1 LIPSLLAEEI
11 RGAVVEYLTT
21 TFALADDGAR
31 DALTRLLTD
40 SDGGMFRGPYLRVRT
55 PYRPVPESWQSPLG
69 WLPPGFR
76 PYRHQAAAFA
86 RLSSVERE
94 PDPVIVT
101 TGTGSGKTEAF
112 LLPILDHCRRHIG
125 TPGVKALLL
134 YPMNALATDQARRI
148 AGYVHEHAA
157 LHGLTAGL
165 YIGGPD
171 SHDRMGPASLIDK
184 REVLRD
190 VPPDILLTNYKMLDY
205 LLLREADAP
214 LWRHARHTLRY
225 LVLDEFHTYDGA
237 QGTDVAMLLRRL
249 GATLRVPPSGPPLG
263 AVTPVA
269 TSATLGGSTEATG
282 QRMRAFAER
291 VFGITFEPSSV
302 IGEERMT
309 AAETAAG
316 DNVGLPIPD
325 IGAVCAAAGPT
336 ARDDGSWHELAELF
350 TGTPVT
356 SPAALGPVLSRHP
369 LTRIVAD
376 VLAHP
381 LPLGLAVTAVT
392 RQVLPWA
399 AAAERDP
406 AAAGR
411 ALLRFL
417 GLLSRTR
424 VSSSDESAGGAEGFG
439 HRGDLAGQPLLHVE
453 VQLWVREL
461 HRILRTLGDQPV
473 FSWWSDGPAQLPGPR
488 PGDEQESA
496 AMHAEDA
503 VRLPAAYCR
512 NCGRSGWAALAG
524 ELAGPLRGDPEL
536 VWRESLASPGR
547 LRVLIAASDGE
558 PDVRWL
564 DPGTFEAHPDQAVGR
579 VAVLITPDARAAE
592 RQECP
597 SCRKPDAVR
606 FLGSRTATLVSVSLT
621 QLFGSAQ
628 VRPAEQKT
636 LVFTDSVQDAAHRA
650 AFIEGRAFQFNVRS
664 LLQRAV
670 PDSGTTLADAA
681 QRLSTEVAST
691 DAELYAV
698 TPPDFTRRLGLEGE
712 WLARARRP
720 LRQRL
725 AARLAFQADL
735 EFGLRSRLGRTLE
748 LTGTLTA
755 EVAAN
760 LGRAAVRALELHAN
774 LPESGM
780 TRPAED
786 AYQVWLLGILDR
798 LRTQGGICHR
808 WLDGFIRADGNNRW
822 PVWGGRERGM
832 PAFPRGMA
840 APAFFTT
847 ADRSEGFDAVS
858 PPGEQATW
866 LTDWTRRCLGLPPRE
881 SRALLRAVIAAFAHD
896 NDPVQLFTG
905 QRTSSG
911 ATAYGLDPG
920 RVLLGHVSDEDL
932 AAGRARLRCTVCRN
946 VQPSSP
952 DRFELRLRAPCPRFR
967 CPGILEPAPG
977 DPRNFYRRLY
987 RSGQVRRIVARDHT
1001 SLLNPESRAELERAF
1016 SAAPPGP
1023 ADPNVLVCT
1032 PTLELGIDIGDLA
1045 TVALASIPRGPA
1057 NYLQRAGRAGRRGG
1071 NAFVLAAVPD
1081 GPREQYFFAE
1091 PRHLIDGEVTP
1102 PGCYLDAV
1110 ELLDRQFLAY
1120 CLDRAA
1126 SGELATGLPLPPIM
1140 GQLVRGGL
1148 ETGGWMRRLLDAVQS
1163 RHAELADDF
1172 LARFSAQLA
1181 ESSAVHVQ
1189 EFAAG
1194 GIEAAVRRGLHD
1206 WMRRQDEVT
1215 HRLVT
1220 LQEALAELERRE
1232 GGLEEAERDDLRRLH
1247 GELKTLRSVAR
1258 ELDQGDT
1265 LGGLVELGLLP
1276 NYTLLDDRTTLD
1288 VSLWWVN
1295 EEEGGERFASTEYT
1309 YARGS
1314 MIALTELA
1322 PGAVFYAAGQRIRV
1336 DALDAG
1342 PRDEPLW
1349 RSWRLCPDC
1358 GWGSADEAVP
1368 SVCPRCGSTRIRD
1381 TGAVHK
1387 MLELRRVSAVQSR
1400 DDSVIDDDAEERE
1413 EIRFA
1418 TVNTVDA
1425 EPADVAHAWRLS
1437 GVAFGAEYL
1446 RSALVRRINLGRSGK
1461 PGQRVS
1467 IAGAHDVPAPGFRT
1481 CAHCGVVD
1489 GAQVSPRG
1497 GTRHRGWC
1505 ATRRGAAEQWE
1516 TLLLHHDLRTQA
1528 VRLLLPVS
1536 ALDVDARVTSF
1547 MAAVLLG
1554 LREDFGG
1561 DPQHLS
1567 ALGYSLNGPDGTQ
1580 RFLVLHDTVPGG
1592 TGYLERVG
1600 DPGRLREILAKARRV
1615 LEECPCAGEGRA
1627 ACHRCLLGVVRA
1639 ELIPLVRRRTALTL
1653 LTEILDHFSDDDV
1666 VEISTVA
1673 GIDLAALTGSEM
1685 EQRFAELIAKWAGAR
1700 ATGRAADLELRL
1712 DGPVT
1717 WRMQPQQH
1725 VEADGVTVQ
1734 ADYLF
1739 TRTNGPPA
1747 RVAVFLDG
1755 YAYHAAP
1762 GHSRTAEDAR
1772 QRGALRA
1779 AGYLV
1784 WNITWDDLDGFERLL
1799 DGNEDTF
1806 RLVDTTTQNQIR
1818 QIAAGLTGTAAT
1830 TIDASGIQATWQN
1843 TVKFLAAYLASPDSA
1858 AWPTGA
1864 SAAAQALL
1872 LPPPPPARLEPGE
1885 LTGALSAVLSGDR
1898 PERAGGPLALTYR
1911 HREHGCPLAVIA
1923 DTRRLDATLGLLAI
1937 LDDQPGAVGQP
1948 GHRERWADW
1957 LHWANLAQFLRGPD
1971 QPALFVTTT
1980 MSWNPGLHPLASQA
1994 ARGDAMAPEVGP
2006 ARVKELDAPW
2016 LLVAEYTADTVLPL
2030 LRELAARDLPRPEPG
2045 YEIGDKAVQV
2055 EFAWPDDK
2063 LAVVIDAEPDR
2074 DDYLAEHGWRVVR
2087 AGDGASDEISRALG
2101 RRPS

>member
-1 LIPSLLAEEI
+1 MAEEI

-21 TFALADDGAR
+21 TFALADDDAR

-40 SDGGMFRGPYLRVRT
+40 SGGGMFRGPYLRVRT
-55 PYRPVPESWQSPLG
+55 PYRPVPETWQSPLG

-76 PYRHQAAAFA
+76 PYRHQAATFA
-86 RLSSVERE
+86 RLSSLTRE
-94 PDPVIVT
+94 PEPVIVT
-101 TGTGSGKTEAF
+101 TGTGSGKTESF
-112 LLPILDHCRRHIG
+112 LLPILDHCRRHLG
-125 TPGVKALLL
+125 TPGIKALLL

-148 AGYVHEHAA
+148 AGYVHEYAE

-165 YIGGPD
+165 YIGGPG
-171 SHDRMGPASLIDK
+171 SRDRMGPASLIDK
-184 REVLRD
+184 REILRD
-190 VPPDILLTNYKMLDY
+190 TRPDILLTNYKMLDY

-214 LWRHARHTLRY
+214 LWHQARHTLRY

-249 GATLRVPPSGPPLG
+249 GATLRVPAGGPPLG

-269 TSATLGGSTEATG
+269 TSATLGGSTEATER
-282 QRMRAFAER
+282 RMREFAER
-291 VFGITFEPSSV
+291 VFGIPFESSSV

-309 AAETAAG
+309 AAEAAAG
-316 DNVGLPIPD
+316 DDVSLPIPD
-325 IGAVCAAAGPT
+325 IGAVCAAAEPT
-336 ARDDGSWHELAELF
+336 ARDEGSWRELAELF
-350 TGTPVT
+350 TGASVT
-356 SPAALGPVLSRHP
+356 GTATLGPVLSRHP

-406 AAAGR
+406 VAAGR
-411 ALLRFL
+411 AVLRFL
-417 GLLSRTR
+417 ALLSRAR
-424 VSSSDESAGGAEGFG
+424 VRTSGESSADADGSDGG
-439 HRGDLAGQPLLHVE
+439 GDLAGQPLLHIE

-473 FSWWSDGPAQLPGPR
+473 FSWWSDGPTQLPGPR
-488 PGDEQESA
+488 PGDEQEPVA
-496 AMHAEDA
+496 THAEEA

-524 ELAGPLRGDPEL
+524 ELAGPLRGDPEN
-536 VWRESLASPGR
+536 VWRESLASPTR
-547 LRVLIAASDGE
+547 LRVLIAVSGSE
-558 PDVRWL
+558 PDVTWL
-564 DPGTFEAHPDQAVGR
+564 DPDTLEVHPDEEAGR
-579 VAVLITPDARAAE
+579 LAVLVTPDARAAE

-628 VRPAEQKT
+628 VRPVEQKT

-670 PDSGTTLADAA
+670 PGGGTTLADAA
-681 QRLSTEVAST
+681 QRLTTEVAST

-755 EVAAN
+755 EVAAD
-760 LGRAAVRALELHAN
+760 LARATEHAREIHAN
-774 LPESGM
+774 LPEAGM

-822 PVWGGRERGM
+822 PIWGGRERGM
-832 PAFPRGMA
+832 PAFPRGVA

-858 PPGEQATW
+858 PAGEQTTW
-866 LTDWTRRCLGLPPRE
+866 LTDWTRRCLGLPQRE
-881 SRALLRAVIAAFAHD
+881 SRALLREVIAAFAHD
-896 NDPVQLFTG
+896 NDPVQLFTRR
-905 QRTSSG
+905 RTSSG
-911 ATAYGLDPG
+911 ATVYGLDPG

-932 AAGRARLRCTVCRN
+932 TAGRARLRCSVCRN
-946 VQPSSP
+946 VQPTSA
-952 DRFELRLRAPCPRFR
+952 DRFELRLRGSCPRFR
-967 CPGILEPAPG
+967 CPGVLEPAPG
-977 DPRNFYRRLY
+977 DPGNFYRRLY

-1016 SAAPPGP
+1016 SAAVPGP
-1023 ADPNVLVCT
+1023 ADPNVLACT

-1045 TVALASIPRGPA
+1045 TVTLASIPRGPA

-1102 PGCYLDAV
+1102 PGCFLDAI
-1110 ELLDRQFLAY
+1110 ELLDRQFFAY

-1126 SGELATGLPLPPIM
+1126 SGELATGTALPPIM

-1148 ETGGWMRRLLDAVQS
+1148 ESGGWMRRLLNAVRS

-1172 LARFSAQLA
+1172 LGRFSGHLAQ
-1181 ESSAVHVQ
+1181 SSAVHVR

-1194 GIEAAVRRGLHD
+1194 GIETAVTRGLRE
-1206 WMRRQDEVT
+1206 WMRRQGEVT

-1220 LQEALAELERRE
+1220 LQEAIAELERRE
-1232 GGLEEAERDDLRRLH
+1232 GGLEEAERDDLRRLR
-1247 GELKTLRSVAR
+1247 GELKTLRSLAR

-1295 EEEGGERFASTEYT
+1295 EEDGGERYASTEYT
-1309 YARGS
+1309 YTRGS
-1314 MIALTELA
+1314 MTALTELA

-1336 DALDAG
+1336 DALDPG

-1349 RSWRLCPDC
+1349 RSWRLCPEC
-1358 GWGSADEAVP
+1358 GWGSTDEAVP
-1368 SVCPRCGSTRIRD
+1368 PACPRCRSTQIRD
-1381 TGAVHK
+1381 MGAVHK

-1400 DDSVIDDDAEERE
+1400 DDAVIDDDAEERE

-1418 TVNTVDA
+1418 TVDTVDA
-1425 EPADVAHAWRLS
+1425 EPSDVAHAWRLAE
-1437 GVAFGAEYL
+1437 VAFGAEYL

-1461 PGQRVS
+1461 PGQQVS
-1467 IAGAHDVPAPGFRT
+1467 IAGMHDVPAPGFRT

-1497 GTRHRGWC
+1497 GIRHRGWC
-1505 ATRRGAAEQWE
+1505 ATRRGTEEQWE

-1536 ALDVDARVTSF
+1536 ALDVDARVASF

-1567 ALGYSLNGPDGTQ
+1567 ALGYSIYGPEGTQ
-1580 RFLVLHDTVPGG
+1580 RFLVLHDNVPGG

-1615 LEECPCAGEGRA
+1615 LEECPCASEGRA
-1627 ACHRCLLGVVRA
+1627 ACHRCLLGVVRPSLT
-1639 ELIPLVRRRTALTL
+1639 ELVRRRTALTM
-1653 LTEILDHFSDDDV
+1653 LTEILDHFSDDNI

-1673 GIDLAALTGSEM
+1673 GIDLTTLTGSEM
-1685 EQRFAELIAKWAGAR
+1685 ERRFAELIAKWAGTR
-1700 ATGRAADLELRL
+1700 AVNRGTELELRL

-1725 VEADGVTVQ
+1725 VEANGVTTRP
-1734 ADYLF
+1734 DYLF

-1747 RVAVFLDG
+1747 KIVVFLDG
-1755 YAYHAAP
+1755 YAYHDAP

-1772 QRGALRA
+1772 QRGALRDA
-1779 AGYLV
+1779 SYLV
-1784 WNITWDDLDGFERLL
+1784 WNITWDDLDGFEQLING
-1799 DGNEDTF
+1799 DEDTF
-1806 RLVDTTTQNQIR
+1806 RLMDTTTQNKIR
-1818 QIAAGLTGTAAT
+1818 QIASGQSGMSALPGGTP
-1830 TIDASGIQATWQN
+1830 GIQATWQN
-1843 TVKFLAAYLASPDSA
+1843 PIGFLAAYLSSPGSA
-1858 AWPTGA
+1858 TWSTAA
-1864 SAAAQALL
+1864 SAAAQAMFV
-1872 LPPPPPARLEPGE
+1872 PPPQPTCLEPGD
-1885 LTGALSAVLSGDR
+1885 LAGALSALLSGKR
-1898 PERAGGPLALTYR
+1898 PEGTGGPLALTYR
-1911 HREHGCPLAVIA
+1911 HRETGCPLAVIA
-1923 DTRRLDATLGLLAI
+1923 DTRRLEDTLGILVI
-1937 LDDQPGAVGQP
+1937 LDDRPKVVGEP
-1948 GHRERWADW
+1948 GHREQWADW
-1957 LHWANLAQFLRGPD
+1957 LHWANLAQFLRGSD
-1971 QPALFVTTT
+1971 RSVLFVTTT
-1980 MSWNPGLHPLASQA
+1980 MPWDPALHPLSSPTLVAGSLPSAAS
-1994 ARGDAMAPEVGP
+1994 P
-2006 ARVKELDAPW
+2006 ARAKKLDAPW
-2016 LLVAEYTADTVLPL
+2016 LVVAEYAADSVLSL
-2030 LRELAARDLPRPEPG
+2030 LQELAARDWPLPEPG
-2045 YEIGDKAVQV
+2045 YEVGDRAVQV
-2055 EFAWPDDK
+2055 ELAWPGDK
-2063 LAVVIDAEPDR
+2063 VALVLDAEPDR
-2074 DDYLAEHGWRVVR
+2074 DNYLAECGWHVVR
-2087 AGDGASDEISRALG
+2087 DGDSAFEEITRALDG
-2101 RRPS
+2101 RQP

>member
-11 RGAVVEYLTT
+11 RGTVVEYLTT
-21 TFALADDGAR
+21 TFALADDDAR
-31 DALTRLLTD
+31 DGLTRLLTD
-40 SDGGMFRGPYLRVRT
+40 SGGGMFRGPYLRVRT

-86 RLSSVERE
+86 RLSSLNQE
-94 PDPVIVT
+94 PEPVIVT
-101 TGTGSGKTEAF
+101 TGTGSGKTESF
-112 LLPILDHCRRHIG
+112 LLPILDHCRRHLG

-148 AGYVHEHAA
+148 AGYVHEHAE

-165 YIGGPD
+165 YIGGPG
-171 SHDRMGPASLIDK
+171 SHDRMGPAGLIDK
-184 REVLRD
+184 REILRD
-190 VPPDILLTNYKMLDY
+190 ASPDILLTNYKMLDY
-205 LLLREADAP
+205 LLLREADAA
-214 LWRHARHTLRY
+214 LWRQARHTLRY

-249 GATLRVPPSGPPLG
+249 GATLRVPAGGPPLG
-263 AVTPVA
+263 TVTPVA
-269 TSATLGGSTEATG
+269 TSATLGGSTEVTG
-282 QRMRAFAER
+282 RRMREFAER
-291 VFGITFEPSSV
+291 VFGVPFEPSSV

-309 AAETAAG
+309 AAEAAVG
-316 DNVGLPIPD
+316 DDISLPIPD
-325 IGAVCAAAGPT
+325 IAAVCAVAEPT
-336 ARDDGSWHELAELF
+336 ARNEDSWRELAELF
-350 TGTPVT
+350 TGTPVN
-356 SPAALGPVLSRHP
+356 SPAALGPVLSCHP
-369 LTRIVAD
+369 LTRIAAD

-417 GLLSRTR
+417 ALLSRAR
-424 VSSSDESAGGAEGFG
+424 VRTDESSADADGPDD
-439 HRGDLAGQPLLHVE
+439 HGDLADQPLLHVE

-461 HRILRTLGDQPV
+461 HRILRTLGDRPV
-473 FSWWSDGPAQLPGPR
+473 FSWWSDGPTQLPGLR
-488 PGDEQESA
+488 PGDEQEPVA
-496 AMHAEDA
+496 THPEEAI
-503 VRLPAAYCR
+503 RLPAAYCR

-524 ELAGPLRGDPEL
+524 ELAGPLRGDPEQ

-547 LRVLIAASDGE
+547 LRILIAVSGSE

-564 DPGTFEAHPDQAVGR
+564 DTGTLEVHPDEEAGR
-579 VAVLITPDARAAE
+579 LAVLVTLDARAAE
-592 RQECP
+592 GQECP

-628 VRPAEQKT
+628 VRPSEQKT

-670 PDSGTTLADAA
+670 PAGGTTLADAA
-681 QRLSTEVAST
+681 WRLTTEAAST

-755 EVAAN
+755 EVAAD
-760 LGRAAVRALELHAN
+760 LPRAAARAREVHAN
-774 LPESGM
+774 LPEAGM
-780 TRPAED
+780 IQPAED
-786 AYQVWLLGILDR
+786 AYRVWLLGILDR

-832 PAFPRGMA
+832 PAFPRGVA

-866 LTDWTRRCLGLPPRE
+866 LTDWTRRCLSLPQRE
-881 SRALLRAVIAAFAHD
+881 SRALLREVIAAFAHD
-896 NDPVQLFTG
+896 NDPIQLFTR

-911 ATAYGLDPG
+911 ATVYGLDPG
-920 RVLLGHVSDEDL
+920 RVMLSHVGDEDL
-932 AAGRARLRCTVCRN
+932 SAGRARLRCSVCRN
-946 VQPSSP
+946 VQPTSP
-952 DRFELRLRAPCPRFR
+952 DRFELRLRTSCPRFR
-967 CPGILEPAPG
+967 CPGVLEPVPG
-977 DPRNFYRRLY
+977 DPENFYRRLY

-1001 SLLNPESRAELERAF
+1001 SLLTPESRAELERAF
-1016 SAAPPGP
+1016 SAAPPGL
-1023 ADPNVLVCT
+1023 ADPNVLACT

-1045 TVALASIPRGPA
+1045 TVTLASIPRGPA

-1102 PGCYLDAV
+1102 PGCFLDAV
-1110 ELLDRQFLAY
+1110 ELLDRQFFAY

-1126 SGELATGLPLPPIM
+1126 SGELAMGTALPPIM

-1148 ETGGWMRRLLDAVQS
+1148 ESGGWMRRLLNAVRG
-1163 RHAELADDF
+1163 RHAGLAGGF
-1172 LARFSAQLA
+1172 LARFGGHLA
-1181 ESSAVHVQ
+1181 ESSAAHVRD
-1189 EFAAG
+1189 FAAG
-1194 GIEAAVRRGLHD
+1194 GIEAAVTRGLQE
-1206 WMRRQDEVT
+1206 WMRRQGEVT

-1220 LQEALAELERRE
+1220 LQEAIAELERRQ
-1232 GGLEEAERDDLRRLH
+1232 GGLEEAERDDLRRLR
-1247 GELKTLRSVAR
+1247 GELRTLRSLAR
-1258 ELDQGDT
+1258 QLDQGDT

-1295 EEEGGERFASTEYT
+1295 EEEGGERYASTEYT
-1309 YARGS
+1309 YTRGS
-1314 MIALTELA
+1314 MTALTELA

-1336 DALDAG
+1336 DALDSG

-1349 RSWRLCPDC
+1349 RSWRLCPEC
-1358 GWGSADEAVP
+1358 GWGSTDEAVP
-1368 SVCPRCGSTRIRD
+1368 PACPRCGSTRIRD
-1381 TGAVHK
+1381 MGAVHK

-1400 DDSVIDDDAEERE
+1400 DDAVIDDDAEERE

-1418 TVNTVDA
+1418 TVDTVDA
-1425 EPADVAHAWRLS
+1425 EPADVARAWRLAD
-1437 GVAFGAEYL
+1437 VAFGAEYL

-1467 IAGAHDVPAPGFRT
+1467 IAGMRDVTAPGFRT

-1567 ALGYSLNGPDGTQ
+1567 ALGYSINGPEGAQ

-1615 LEECPCAGEGRA
+1615 LEECPCASEGRA
-1627 ACHRCLLGVVRA
+1627 ACHRCLLGVVRPGLT
-1639 ELIPLVRRRTALTL
+1639 ELVRRRTALTL
-1653 LTEILDHFSDDDV
+1653 LTEVLDHFSDDDV
-1666 VEISTVA
+1666 VEIGTVT

-1685 EQRFAELIAKWAGAR
+1685 EQRFAELIGKWAGTR
-1700 ATGRAADLELRL
+1700 ASNLGTELELRL

-1717 WRMQPQQH
+1717 WRMQAQQPA
-1725 VEADGVTVQ
+1725 EASGITTRP
-1734 ADYLF
+1734 DYLF
-1739 TRTNGPPA
+1739 TRTNGPPEKI
-1747 RVAVFLDG
+1747 AVFLDG
-1755 YAYHAAP
+1755 YAYHGAP

-1772 QRGALRA
+1772 QRGALRD

-1784 WNITWDDLDGFERLL
+1784 WNITWDDLDGFEQLL
-1799 DGNEDTF
+1799 NGDEDTF
-1806 RLVDTTTQNQIR
+1806 RLVDTTTQNKIR
-1818 QIAAGLTGTAAT
+1818 QIATGLTGMAA
-1830 TIDASGIQATWQN
+1830 IAGGNSGIQDSWQNPVAFLTAYLGEPNSATW
-1843 TVKFLAAYLASPDSA
+1843 TIA
-1858 AWPTGA
+1858 A
-1864 SAAAQALL
+1864 SAAAQALFV
-1872 LPPPPPARLEPGE
+1872 PPPQPTCLEPGE
-1885 LTGALSAVLSGDR
+1885 LPGVLTAVLTGQ
-1898 PERAGGPLALTYR
+1898 RAEGTGGPLALTYR
-1911 HREHGCPLAVIA
+1911 PREMSCPLAVIA
-1923 DTRRLDATLGLLAI
+1923 DTRRLEATLGILAA
-1937 LDDQPGAVGQP
+1937 LDDRPDAVGEP
-1948 GHRERWADW
+1948 GHRGRWADW
-1957 LHWANLAQFLRGPD
+1957 LHWANLAQFLRGSD
-1971 QPALFVTTT
+1971 RSATFVTTT
-1980 MSWNPGLHPLASQA
+1980 MRWDPALHPLATP
-1994 ARGDAMAPEVGP
+1994 APHVGAIPVAVGP
-2006 ARVKELDAPW
+2006 APSEELDAPW
-2016 LLVAEYTADTVLPL
+2016 QLVAEYTADSVLPL
-2030 LRELAARDLPRPEPG
+2030 LRDLAATGLPWPEPG
-2045 YEIGDKAVQV
+2045 YEIGERAVQV
-2055 EFAWPDDK
+2055 ELAWPDDK
-2063 LAVVIDAEPDR
+2063 VALVIDAEPDR
-2074 DDYLAEHGWRVVR
+2074 DGYLTEYGWHVVQ
-2087 AGDGASDEISRALG
+2087 AGDSAFEEITGALG
-2101 RRPS
+2101 GGRP